1 MAKTEHYYTK
11 FEEGK
16 FYHIYKRSIDRQ
28 PLFKSDANYRF
39 FLKKFDLYLSNVLDV
54 YAYCLLGNHFH
65 LLIRVKEN
73 LEVIDPIS
81 DFSVHDI
88 VSKQFRI
95 FFQSYALAFNIQHK
109 RTGTLFQTPFKRAMV
124 NDEFYLIRLIYYI
137 HSNPQKHKLVVNF
150 RDWKWSSYDRILLD
164 TDSKLKKQEVL
175 DWFGGKAEYLNF
187 TQKFTRLYCLTS
199 FDNLLCKALQGCQN
213 LMRLATSKT
222 DAFSTTNA

>member
-16 FYHIYKRSIDRQ
+16 FYHIYNRSIDRQ

-39 FLKKFDLYLSNVLDV
+39 FLNKFDQYLSNVLDV
-54 YAYCLLGNHFH
+54 YAFCLLGNHFH
-65 LLIRVKEN
+65 LLIQVKES
-73 LEVIDPIS
+73 LASIDPNG

-109 RTGTLFQTPFKRAMV
+109 RIGTLFQTPFKRAEI

-137 HSNPQKHKLVVNF
+137 HANPQTHKLVADF
-150 RDWKWSSYDRILLD
+150 REWKWSSYKRILLETD
-164 TDSKLKKQEVL
+164 TKLKKQEVL
-175 DWFGGKAEYLNF
+175 DWFGGKAEYL
-187 TQKFTRLYCLTS
+187 KFHSDIHEAIL
-199 FDNLLCKALQGCQN
+199 FDEL
-213 LMRLATSKT
+213 
-222 DAFSTTNA
+222 